1 MEEKPNNFPENNS
14 EVLINTI
21 KEKESKTIYLIK
33 DESLILDI
41 ISFIQNPKFNISEK
55 SLLIK
60 YLTNCLVN
68 IPINIEMILSQQ
80 KEGIFLYHIIITEYI
95 INHEQKEYKEDIEN
109 LLSEILRNIGYDKFM
124 YKCC

>member
-1 MEEKPNNFPENNS
+1 MDEKPNNFLENNS

-60 YLTNCLVN
+60 YLTNCLIN

-80 KEGIFLYHIIITEYI
+80 KEGIFLYHIII
-95 INHEQKEYKEDIEN
+95 N
-109 LLSEILRNIGYDKFM
+109 
-124 YKCC
+124 